1 MCIRDRQGYERTPE
15 SAAAM
20 LDYLAARFPLNEA
33 MVAAI
38 RELL

>member
-1 MCIRDRQGYERTPE
+1 
-15 SAAAM
+15 M
-20 LDYLAARFPLNEA
+20 LDFLAARFPLNEA